1 MEAEVHEFADWF
13 CQHYGQDFRRYRHA
27 TLASRLRHICSR
39 LDLDGPHALRDWI
52 SRHPDQVD
60 GVVDQLC
67 VPVSDLFREP
77 ETFAELRRLVF
88 PHLSSFPSITVW
100 LAGCAAGQEAYSMAI
115 LLAEA
120 GLLSRS
126 RIFASDISADA
137 LARAARGLVPAEQV
151 QAARSRYHDAGGSGL
166 LDRHFSPRG
175 SEMQIARELM
185 SHISFVRH
193 NLATDWVFCEANLI
207 LCRNVLIYF
216 QPELQARA
224 LDIFADSLARGGR
237 LCLGQREQPL
247 AGTNHFARK
256 PGSRWIY
263 RPMRPAGQPLR
274 TGGLVPP
281 SDERMT

>member
-1 MEAEVHEFADWF
+1 MEDDVRQFADWF
-13 CQHYGQDFRRYRHA
+13 CLHYGQDFRLYRHA
-27 TLASRLRHICSR
+27 TLASRLRHICTR
-39 LDLDGPHALRDWI
+39 LELDGPRALRDWL
-52 SRHPDQVD
+52 SRHPGEVD

-67 VPVSDLFREP
+67 VPVSELFREP
-77 ETFAELRRLVF
+77 ETFADLRRLVF

-100 LAGCAAGQEAYSMAI
+100 HAGCAAGQEAYSMAI

-137 LARAARGLVPAEQV
+137 LARAARGLLPIEQV
-151 QAARSRYHDAGGSGL
+151 QAAQPRYQDAGGSGRL
-166 LDRHFSPRG
+166 ERHFRPRG
-175 SEMQIARELM
+175 SHMLLDSELM

-224 LDIFADSLARGGR
+224 LDIFVDSLVRCGR
-237 LCLGQREQPL
+237 LCLGQREQTL
-247 AGTNHFARK
+247 AGVHRFARES
-256 PGSRWIY
+256 GSSWIY
-263 RPMRPAGQPLR
+263 FPMRPAGQPLHA
-274 TGGLVPP
+274 GGLVL
-281 SDERMT
+281 RQMKG

>member
-1 MEAEVHEFADWF
+1 MEGDVHEFADWF
-13 CQHYGQDFRRYRHA
+13 CQHYGQDFRLYRHA
-27 TLASRLRHICSR
+27 TLASRLRHICTR
-39 LDLDGPHALRDWI
+39 LNLDGPHALRDWI

-77 ETFAELRRLVF
+77 E
-88 PHLSSFPSITVW
+88 
-100 LAGCAAGQEAYSMAI
+100 
-115 LLAEA
+115 
-120 GLLSRS
+120 
-126 RIFASDISADA
+126 
-137 LARAARGLVPAEQV
+137 
-151 QAARSRYHDAGGSGL
+151 
-166 LDRHFSPRG
+166 
-175 SEMQIARELM
+175 
-185 SHISFVRH
+185 
-193 NLATDWVFCEANLI
+193 I